1 MKNGEEDEEG
11 VNDEGHDVGERREGE
26 RHDEADAVISGDVN
40 DDFIMQKLKL
50 KWI

>member
-26 RHDEADAVISGDVN
+26 RHDDAVIGSLEMWTM
-40 DDFIMQKLKL
+40 ILLCKSLS
-50 KWI
+50 